1 MPLVEALISI
11 VAPHDCVIC
20 GKEGFTLCNTCQA
33 FEINT
38 VPSRCYRC
46 HKATSDY
53 SVCLTCRRKTG
64 LKHVWVRTPYD
75 ETSSKLVLSF
85 KFERARSAY
94 KPLSRAILDVLPVLP
109 ADTLIVGVPTV
120 TSRVRQRGYDHIK
133 LLVRQI
139 ANKTGLIYVSPVVRS
154 GQAHQFGAS
163 RTKRREQLLNAFCVA
178 NPLLVKDKRI
188 LLVDDVLTTGATL
201 ETLAEV
207 LKNAGAKQVDAV
219 VFAQKV

>member
-1 MPLVEALISI
+1 MPLVETVISI
-11 VAPHDCVIC
+11 FAPHHCFVC
-20 GKEGFTLCNTCQA
+20 GKEGFTLCNTCLA
-33 FEINT
+33 FELNT

-46 HKATSDY
+46 HKATSDFA
-53 SVCLTCRRKTG
+53 VCNTCRRKTA
-64 LKHVWVRTPYD
+64 LRHVWVRTAY
-75 ETSSKLVLSF
+75 EEKSSKLILSF

-94 KPLSRAILDVLPVLP
+94 KPLSRAIFEVLPVLP
-109 ADTLIVGVPTV
+109 ADTLLIGVPTV

-139 ANKTGLIYVSPVVRS
+139 ANKTGLIYASPVVRS

-163 RTKRREQLLNAFCVA
+163 RTRRREQLLNAFCVA
-178 NPLLVKDKRI
+178 DTTAIKNKRI